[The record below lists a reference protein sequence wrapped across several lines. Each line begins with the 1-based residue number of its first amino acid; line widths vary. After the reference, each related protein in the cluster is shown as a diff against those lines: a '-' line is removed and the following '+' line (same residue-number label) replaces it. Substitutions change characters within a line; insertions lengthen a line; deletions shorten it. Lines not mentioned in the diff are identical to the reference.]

1 MTCSTF
7 SRTLQG
13 SGRRTKLH
21 LALSVVT
28 SGIRSL
34 KTAST
39 WVNQSSGHVGQN
51 EGNVAMLTAAL
62 SAALAAALVDAAED
76 PDMEADQ
83 APDVEVVP
91 DACGTGSD
99 MVG

>member
-13 SGRRTKLH
+13 SACRTKLH

-39 WVNQSSGHVGQN
+39 WMNQSSGHVGQN

-62 SAALAAALVDAAED
+62 SD